1 MHDFPFAWNGLDIDL
16 YSTEEQVMWRGL
28 IVLIGLVIS
37 QLALAEST
45 EIVELK
51 EEYERPKG
59 IPFPADN
66 PYSEAKLKLGKTL
79 YFDPR
84 LSESGT
90 QSCATCHN
98 PSFSWGDGMGLGVG
112 HQHQQLGRKSPT
124 ILNLAWDE
132 IYMWDGRKATLEE
145 QALGPME
152 SAAEMNLDLKQL
164 PTMLGAIP
172 GYVELFKQAF
182 PEQTDPISTKNVAKA
197 IATFER
203 TVVSGEAPFDR
214 WIKGDENALSEDEK
228 VGFIVFNTKG
238 NCASCHSGWTFSDSS
253 FHDIG
258 LPSEDIGRGKFLPKM
273 EKMQF
278 AFKTVGLRNID
289 LRAPYM
295 HDGSLVTLEDVIN
308 HYNSGFVKRPS
319 LSDEIEPLNL
329 TKTEKKQLVAFLKT
343 LTSQDEPV
351 SMPVLPR

>member
-1 MHDFPFAWNGLDIDL
+1 MRHW
-16 YSTEEQVMWRGL
+16 
-28 IVLIGLVIS
+28 IVVVFGMLFFGT
-37 QLALAEST
+37 ALAET
-45 EIVELK
+45 IDIVELK
-51 EEYERPKG
+51 EEYERPKS
-59 IPFPADN
+59 IPFPEN
-66 PYSEAKLKLGKTL
+66 NQFSQEKWVLGKAL

-84 LSESGT
+84 LSSSGT

-152 SAAEMNLDLKQL
+152 SAAEMNIDIKDL
-164 PTMLGAIP
+164 PTILNEIP
-172 GYVELFKQAF
+172 GYAILFKQAF
-182 PEQTDPISTKNVAKA
+182 PNQADPVSAENVAKA

-214 WIKGDENALSEDEK
+214 WIKGDESALTDEEK
-228 VGFIVFNTKG
+228 RGFIVFNTKA
-238 NCASCHSGWTFSDSS
+238 NCAGCHSGWAFTDSS

-258 LPSEDIGRGKFLPKM
+258 LKSEDIGRGKMLPKV

-278 AFKTVGLRNID
+278 AFKTVGLRNIE
-289 LRAPYM
+289 LRGPYM
-295 HDGSLVTLEDVIN
+295 HDGSLKTLDEVVD
-308 HYNSGFVKRPS
+308 HYDSGFVKRPS
-319 LSDEIEPLNL
+319 LSDEIETLNL
-329 TKTEKKQLVAFLKT
+329 TTAEKKQLVAFLKT
-343 LTSQDEPV
+343 LTSADEPV